1 MTLARDTGNEP
12 YSQTFAVRVDPAE
25 GALTYAPH
33 ADAATA
39 LGVDRIHTQMPTQSE
54 ASDDRSDDELAPS
67 LLLLTLLLVLGEAAM
82 ARYVSVK
89 RS

>member
-1 MTLARDTGNEP
+1 MGFRLVLALC
-12 YSQTFAVRVDPAE
+12 FIWAC
-25 GALTYAPH
+25 
-33 ADAATA
+33 
-39 LGVDRIHTQMPTQSE
+39 
-54 ASDDRSDDELAPS
+54 APS